1 MGYMHKVTIYGKYI
15 QTTEY
20 AKEISTERVCPSAFF
35 KERVRNPFA
44 KRRLD
49 NVRKSKRLFVQRVLC
64 GLGSLGTPLFI
75 TLTYAENF
83 GDVGLGN
90 RHLRLFFQ
98 RLRKS
103 HKGLEYVAVPEYQ
116 ERGALHYHIL
126 LFGAPLEWGDVYS
139 KTAFTTYRGIKR
151 KKIISWEEVMKVD
164 KEFFTKAKEHGVWYE
179 TVENLLI
186 NLVAKEGVHRRRTFT
201 KIKKAKDLG
210 QQPSATMDHPDTSDE
225 TTNVETVQDL
235 IHFAFLFGL
244 AKGAKDKQEE
254 IRKVLGMPL

>member
-1 MGYMHKVTIYGKYI
+1 MGYMHKVTFYGKYI

-44 KRRLD
+44 KRRL
-49 NVRKSKRLFVQRVLC
+49 NNIRKSKRLFVQRVLC
-64 GLGSLGTPLFI
+64 GLGSLGTPLFV

-83 GDVGLGN
+83 GDIGLGN

-103 HKGLEYVAVPEYQ
+103 HKGIEYVAVPEYQ

-139 KTAFTTYRGIKR
+139 KTAITTYRGIKR
-151 KKIISWEEVMKVD
+151 KKVISYGTERSTRYLSSLWAHGFVD
-164 KEFFTKAKEHGVWYE
+164 VVATDGSDGFAGYLAKYMVKASSELPSSVRCYNFSLAFPKPVCLKG
-179 TVENLLI
+179 TDFNLLQRFQ
-186 NLVAKEGVHRRRTFT
+186 KGVPLYESQYL
-201 KIKKAKDLG
+201 APWLG
-210 QQPSATMDHPDTSDE
+210 QVIVKTYVR
-225 TTNVETVQDL
+225 N
-235 IHFAFLFGL
+235 
-244 AKGAKDKQEE
+244 
-254 IRKVLGMPL
+254 